1 MLSLTISLSI
11 LYTQMFFQILYTV
24 YIQPFSISLVTIGLE
39 DVTITRD
46 EGSSAEVCVTVIDVP
61 LFFESGYNFNVS
73 ITTDEP
79 GQSNM
84 RFIMNC

>member
-1 MLSLTISLSI
+1 M
-11 LYTQMFFQILYTV
+11 
-24 YIQPFSISLVTIGLE
+24 G
-39 DVTITRD
+39 D

-79 GQSNM
+79 GQSNIM
-84 RFIMNC
+84 TFIMNC